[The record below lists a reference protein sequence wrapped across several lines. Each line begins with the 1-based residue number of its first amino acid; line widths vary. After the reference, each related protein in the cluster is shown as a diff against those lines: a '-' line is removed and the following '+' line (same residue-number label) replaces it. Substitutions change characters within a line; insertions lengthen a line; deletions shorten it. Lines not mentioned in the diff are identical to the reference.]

1 MTTVFYTR
9 LYCRFI
15 EIQSNLRKKKLHRI
29 KVPIFLEAGLTIE
42 IILESQ
48 FNLEEKNNASILKD
62 DFSSTKDPPIFT
74 SINTS
79 VIRPIKKIQLSFC
92 RNQQAISC
100 SSPQYILDQ
109 IQVQKPT
116 VVAAIDEMPDHSLI
130 RE

>member
-1 MTTVFYTR
+1 M
-9 LYCRFI
+9 
-15 EIQSNLRKKKLHRI
+15 
-29 KVPIFLEAGLTIE
+29 EAGLTIE

-100 SSPQYILDQ
+100 SSPQYMLDQ

-116 VVAAIDEMPDHSLI
+116 LVVAIDQMPDHTLS

>member
-1 MTTVFYTR
+1 M
-9 LYCRFI
+9 
-15 EIQSNLRKKKLHRI
+15 
-29 KVPIFLEAGLTIE
+29 EAGLTIE
-42 IILESQ
+42 IILESR

-79 VIRPIKKIQLSFC
+79 VIRLIKKIQLSFC

-116 VVAAIDEMPDHSLI
+116 VVAAIDEMSDHSLI